1 LISNFVIH
9 FAEMTSPRPFSK
21 RFKTPNS
28 LGRGPLFRLVGIAV
42 VAVFAVTTTGCASYA
57 GHKFSKLDRENPKYQ
72 SESCQKAV
80 RAIEFH
86 DDVKIVR
93 TVVSPIAL
101 LLSAGT
107 LLPAVFAANVGLDTA
122 DRVDA
127 SRMEVHCGGKGYTPG
142 EIATGVAKGAAFGL
156 ATNAAGDVV
165 NTGAL
170 FPTST
175 ASSR

>member
-1 LISNFVIH
+1 MKRL
-9 FAEMTSPRPFSK
+9 TSLTK
-21 RFKTPNS
+21 QFKKPCHST
-28 LGRGPLFRLVGIAV
+28 GRGPLFRLVGLVATAAFV
-42 VAVFAVTTTGCASYA
+42 VSTTGCASYA
-57 GHKFSKLDRENPKYQ
+57 GHKYSKLDRDNPKYQ
-72 SESCQKAV
+72 TESCQKAV

-86 DDVKIVR
+86 DEAKIVR
-93 TVVSPIAL
+93 SVFSPIAL
-101 LLSAGT
+101 ILSAGT

-156 ATNAAGDVV
+156 ATNAAGDIV
-165 NTGAL
+165 NTGAI